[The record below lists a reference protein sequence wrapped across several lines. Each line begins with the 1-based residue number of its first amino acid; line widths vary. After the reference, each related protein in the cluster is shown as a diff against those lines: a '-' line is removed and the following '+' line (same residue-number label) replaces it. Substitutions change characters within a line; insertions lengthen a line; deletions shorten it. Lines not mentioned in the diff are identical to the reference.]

1 VNEEVRESA
10 FEALVAKLRKT
21 EVEEPPPGPVG
32 MPPLMHEFLRAF
44 LVWEASPSKAEKAM
58 AKVLSAIVDLNELR
72 ICLPHEIIGII
83 GPKYPACE
91 ERAAR
96 LRSSLNDLFRREH
109 DVSLDHLAAM
119 PKRDARS
126 YLESLEGTPPF
137 VAARVSLLGLG
148 AHAVPIDARLA
159 GLLISEGVFAQAS
172 DSESVSSWLERRI
185 RAAEARETY
194 LQLESWSET
203 RRKRAPTATAKDR
216 SPKSTK

>member
-1 VNEEVRESA
+1 MSEEVRESA
-10 FEALVAKLRKT
+10 FEALVAKLRK
-21 EVEEPPPGPVG
+21 VKMEEPAPAPVG

-44 LVWEASPSKAEKAM
+44 LVWEASPSKADKAM
-58 AKVLSAIVDLNELR
+58 TKVLSSIVDLNELR

-83 GPKYPACE
+83 GQKYPACE

-109 DVSLDHLAAM
+109 DVSLDHLTAM

-159 GLLISEGVFAQAS
+159 GLLASEGVFPAGT
-172 DSESVSSWLERRI
+172 DLVSVSSWLERRI
-185 RAAEARETY
+185 RAVEARETY

-203 RRKRAPTATAKDR
+203 QRKRPPAATAKGR